1 MKKETNIYS
10 TKSAF
15 EIKDMH
21 EDKREVSIY
30 LSKFGVIDSDGDMI
44 QKGAFAK
51 SILERGPL
59 ADSNR
64 KIAFLRS
71 HDWEKPIGKFLSLQE
86 DDFGL
91 FAVAELGHS
100 SYANDAWNDYMDG
113 IIREHSIGFQYIQD
127 KMKFIEDSTAPD
139 KGYFMITELKLYEG
153 SAVTFG
159 ANSETNVVDVMKSE
173 DKVEKAVKISNEI
186 DLLIKGLANGKGS
199 DERLFEM
206 EMKLKYLNSQM
217 LILAKNEPFVK
228 EHSLISEP
236 IITDIPFNW
245 SEVISKF

>member
-1 MKKETNIYS
+1 M
-10 TKSAF
+10 A
-15 EIKDMH
+15 
-21 EDKREVSIY
+21 VY
-30 LSKFGVIDSDGDMI
+30 LAKFDNIDSDNDMI
-44 QKGAFAK
+44 KKGAFSK
-51 SILERGPL
+51 SILERGPESP
-59 ADSNR
+59 SNR
-64 KIAFLRS
+64 KIAFLRW

-86 DDFGL
+86 DDYGL
-91 FAVAELGHS
+91 FAVSQLGTS
-100 SYANDAWNDYMDG
+100 QLGEDAFRDYTDG

-127 KMKFIEDSTAPD
+127 KMKWIDDVTLPSQ
-139 KGYFMITELKLYEG
+139 GYYQISELKLYEG

-173 DKVEKAVKISNEI
+173 DKIDKAVKISNEI

-217 LILAKNEPFVK
+217 LILAKSEPFVK
-228 EHSLISEP
+228 EHSPIIEP
-236 IITDIPFNW
+236 IMTVEAFNW